1 MRFALAALLFT
12 ASTVTGLTQE
22 PTPTQALVP
31 EPTPTQASVSEPT
44 PPKPATYTAANVDG
58 PFIAMTF
65 DDGPSPE
72 NTPRLLKMLRDRN
85 IKATFF
91 LIGQNAAEYPD
102 VVRQILADG
111 HEVAN
116 HSWSHPVLSR
126 LSDERVSTEITKCQ
140 EAIRDASGA
149 TPTLLRPPYGA
160 LSARQR
166 DWIQSQFGLNIILWS
181 VDPLD
186 WRRPGAAV
194 ITNRIIGGAH
204 PGAII
209 LAHDIHKQ
217 TVDAMP
223 ATLDSLLQKGYQF
236 VTVTEL
242 LAMNKPKPSPT
253 PAAVAAS
260 TPATNGPGEQRK
272 PTPAKAQKRNPKTDK
287 PEAQTQA
294 SPDKATP

>member
-12 ASTVTGLTQE
+12 ASAVTGFTQE
-22 PTPTQALVP
+22 PTPTPPSVP
-31 EPTPTQASVSEPT
+31 EPTPAQASVPEPT
-44 PPKPATYTAANVDG
+44 PPKPATYTAVNVEG
-58 PFIAMTF
+58 PFIAITF

-72 NTPRLLKMLRDRN
+72 NTPRVLKMLRDRN

-140 EAIRDASGA
+140 EAIRSAGGV

-194 ITNRIIGGAH
+194 ITKRIIGGTH

-209 LAHDIHKQ
+209 LAHDIHRQ

-223 ATLDSLLQKGYQF
+223 ATLDSLLEKGYKF
-236 VTVTEL
+236 VTVSEL

-253 PAAVAAS
+253 PTSVAAS
-260 TPATNGPGEQRK
+260 TPAAGASGEERK
-272 PTPAKAQKRNPKTDK
+272 PTPAKAQKRNPKTGK
-287 PEAQTQA
+287 PEAQTQVSPKKA
-294 SPDKATP
+294 SP